1 MHSRWDPHSA
11 PVHPLEQAAYG
22 ARLLGSDPSLVLH
35 GGGNTSVK
43 TTATDVTGEDIE
55 VLYVKG
61 SGYDLASIPPEGFT
75 PLRMARL
82 RELLI
87 VPRLT
92 DPQMVNELRCAR
104 LDAAAPDPSVEALLH
119 ALLPFPAVQHSHA
132 DVIVTLTNLADG
144 EQRIREVFGDEVVV
158 VPYVMPGFDLAAT
171 VADCWPQQSHAGTV
185 GLVLL
190 NHGLFTVGADTRQAY
205 QRHIELIDRAERYL
219 AEHTAAAAGPPAPQ
233 DLPSIP
239 AVELAELR
247 QRISAAAGFPM
258 IVSRHTGPTVASF
271 VARPDLAAVATR
283 GPATPDHIIRTK
295 LKPQLGVDVDGYRQQ
310 YAEYFDRNATRRAA
324 LDRSELTALDP
335 APRVLLDPRLGMLTV
350 GRQAKDADI
359 AADIYHHTIDII
371 TAGEALGGYRAL
383 DESHLFDVEYWDLEQ
398 AKLRRAGT
406 PPMFAGQVAL
416 VTGAASGI
424 GRACAAAL
432 LAAGA
437 AVMGLDLA
445 DSVTETF
452 DAAGYLGAQVDV
464 TDPVAVDAALL
475 TGVGRFGGLDL
486 VVVSAG
492 IFAASA
498 PIAELDAGDWRRTMS
513 VNVDSVANLFRAVHP
528 LLVRSP
534 VGGRVA
540 VIASKNVPAPGPG
553 AAAYSAS
560 KAALTQLSR
569 VAALEWAPDGI
580 RVNLVHPDAVF
591 DTGLWNPELLAERAG
606 RYGMSVQDYKRRNLL
621 RTEVSSDLV
630 AAAVVRLCSDEF
642 AATTGAQLPI
652 DGGSD
657 RVV

>member
-1 MHSRWDPHSA
+1 MHSRWDLNSA
-11 PVHPLEQAAYG
+11 PDDPLGQAAYG

-43 TTATDVTGEDIE
+43 SSAKDVTGEDVE

-75 PLRMARL
+75 PLRLSRL
-82 RELLI
+82 RELLE
-87 VPRLT
+87 VERLT

-104 LDAAAPDPSVEALLH
+104 LDASAPDPSVEALLH

-132 DVIVTLTNLADG
+132 DAIVTLTNLADG
-144 EQRIREVFGDEVVV
+144 EARIRDVFGDEVVV

-171 VADCWPQQSHAGTV
+171 VARMWPEEAGHSTF

-205 QRHIELIDRAERYL
+205 QRHIGLIDRAERYL
-219 AEHTAAAAGPPAPQ
+219 AEHAAAPGDLAPQ
-233 DLPSIP
+233 ELPQVP
-239 AVELAELR
+239 ASELARLR
-247 QRISAAAGFPM
+247 QAISAAAGAPM
-258 IVSRHTGPTVASF
+258 IVSRHIDPAVATF
-271 VARPDLAAVATR
+271 VACEDLAEIATR

-295 LKPQLGVDVDGYRQQ
+295 LAPQIGTDVDAYVGRYR
-310 YAEYFDRNATRRAA
+310 EYFATNSDR
-324 LDRSELTALDP
+324 RSAVDGASLTALDP
-335 APRVLLDPRLGMLTV
+335 APRVVLDPRLGMLTA

-371 TAGEALGGYRAL
+371 TAAERLGGYRAL
-383 DESHLFDVEYWDLEQ
+383 PEADLFDVEYWDLEQ
-398 AKLRRAGT
+398 AKLRRAGD
-406 PPMFAGQVAL
+406 PPMFAGQIAV

-424 GRACAAAL
+424 GKACALAL
-432 LAAGA
+432 LKAGA
-437 AVMGLDLA
+437 AVVGMDMASSVA
-445 DSVTETF
+445 DTHTGAS
-452 DAAGYLGAQVDV
+452 YLGIQVDV
-464 TDPVAVDAALL
+464 TDPDAVDAALL
-475 TGVGRFGGLDL
+475 QGVERFGGLDM

-492 IFAASA
+492 VFAASA
-498 PIAELDAGDWRRTMS
+498 PIADLDADAWRKTMS
-513 VNVDSVANLFRAVHP
+513 VNVDSVATLFRSVHP
-528 LLVRSP
+528 LLALSP
-534 VGGRVA
+534 SGGRVA
-540 VIASKNVPAPGPG
+540 VIASKNVSAPGPG

-569 VAALEWAPDGI
+569 VAALEWATDRI
-580 RVNLVHPDAVF
+580 RVNVVHPDAVF
-591 DTGLWNPELLAERAG
+591 DTGLWTADLLAERAG
-606 RYGMSVQDYKRRNLL
+606 RYGMTVERYKRRNLL
-621 RTEVSSDLV
+621 HTEVFSSLV

-642 AATTGAQLPI
+642 AATTGAQVPV